1 MASNSLWSQSA
12 AAYRAQHDRAVED
25 ALSAAVNEMI
35 GSHAPDPTAFLAR
48 QLAAE
53 VGLVEAGPRVGT
65 TAEAEGREVSLI
77 AAGKALSGAV
87 VAMCATQPSNPLS
100 FLARHLASAA
110 GIHFEATDPEGT
122 VEAAGSVEAERN
134 ERPASQSASSWAD
147 GRADT
152 DDARQV
158 AANVYKQPE
167 SLVGAVRAGDV
178 LLVRGTWILQRAGYE
193 PVEVEEQACF
203 SSGKIPLTHYEK
215 RREAVALPN
224 RQQIEAEHPAAAL
237 PAEELEALHAA
248 LRATAAMKDVIFG
261 HVALRATAAMKP
273 AILGG
278 SSAAEDG
285 FDAMPI
291 VSASQCWYT
300 RDHPDPDAKT
310 LATVAERLASLLPQ
324 MQRWGVGEVGVFFD
338 WPSLYQNKP
347 TERTPAQ
354 AECFKRA
361 LDNMSLW

>member
-1 MASNSLWSQSA
+1 MSSSFLTAVAQRAIDPAQGQAEGDETMARKA
-12 AAYRAQHDRAVED
+12 AAD
-25 ALSAAVNEMI
+25 
-35 GSHAPDPTAFLAR
+35 
-48 QLAAE
+48 
-53 VGLVEAGPRVGT
+53 
-65 TAEAEGREVSLI
+65 
-77 AAGKALSGAV
+77 
-87 VAMCATQPSNPLS
+87 
-100 FLARHLASAA
+100 
-110 GIHFEATDPEGT
+110 
-122 VEAAGSVEAERN
+122 
-134 ERPASQSASSWAD
+134 
-147 GRADT
+147 
-152 DDARQV
+152 
-158 AANVYKQPE
+158 VYKQPE

-178 LLVRGTWILQRAGYE
+178 LLVRGTWILWRAGYE
-193 PVEVEEQACF
+193 PVEVEETAF
-203 SSGKIPLTHYEK
+203 YIGSEITLTHYEK

-224 RQQIEAEHPAAAL
+224 RQQIEAEHPTAAL

-248 LRATAAMKDVIFG
+248 LRATAAMKYLD
-261 HVALRATAAMKP
+261 
-273 AILGG
+273 G
-278 SSAAEDG
+278 SSAAKDG

-338 WPSLYQNKP
+338 WPSLYQDKP

>member
-1 MASNSLWSQSA
+1 M
-12 AAYRAQHDRAVED
+12 
-25 ALSAAVNEMI
+25 
-35 GSHAPDPTAFLAR
+35 
-48 QLAAE
+48 
-53 VGLVEAGPRVGT
+53 
-65 TAEAEGREVSLI
+65 
-77 AAGKALSGAV
+77 
-87 VAMCATQPSNPLS
+87 
-100 FLARHLASAA
+100 
-110 GIHFEATDPEGT
+110 
-122 VEAAGSVEAERN
+122 EAERKAV
-134 ERPASQSASSWAD
+134 PGSQSGSKTDEEA
-147 GRADT
+147 GE
-152 DDARQV
+152 DDARRE
-158 AANVYKQPE
+158 AANVYTQPE

-178 LLVRGTWILQRAGYE
+178 LLVRGTWILWRAGYE
-193 PVEVEEQACF
+193 PVEVEEQAKSF
-203 SSGKIPLTHYEK
+203 VSNKITLTHYEK

-248 LRATAAMKDVIFG
+248 LRATAAMKYLD
-261 HVALRATAAMKP
+261 
-273 AILGG
+273 G
-278 SSAAEDG
+278 SSAAKDG

-354 AECFKRA
+354 AECFRRA
-361 LDNMSLW
+361 LANMSLW